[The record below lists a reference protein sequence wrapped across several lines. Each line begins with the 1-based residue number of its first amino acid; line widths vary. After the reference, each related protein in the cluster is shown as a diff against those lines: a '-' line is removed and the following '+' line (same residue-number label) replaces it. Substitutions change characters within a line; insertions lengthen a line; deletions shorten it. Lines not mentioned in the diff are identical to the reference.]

1 MYELIIIVGLAG
13 LIFFALT
20 AITYNI
26 IVYHRNKVFRSFSQ
40 IDVQLKR
47 RCDLIETL
55 ISFVKGYIIY
65 ESEVLAS
72 LAKARSEALGA
83 RKISDKQAAETD
95 LTNRLSSFLIVVEKY
110 PELKA
115 QEVFRRLFDDII
127 STENRIAFARQFYN
141 DEVTTFNTIIE
152 KFPVNV
158 LAAFID
164 VKPEEL
170 FRITVLS
177 EKLVPKLKL

>member
-1 MYELIIIVGLAG
+1 MYKIIIIIGVAG
-13 LIFFALT
+13 LIFFAVT
-20 AITYNI
+20 AIIYNI
-26 IVYHRNKVFRSFSQ
+26 IVYHRNKVLRSFSQ

-47 RCDLIETL
+47 RCDLIEKL
-55 ISFVKGYIIY
+55 ISLVKGYIVH
-65 ESEVLAS
+65 ESEVLVS
-72 LAKARSEALGA
+72 LAKARFEALGA
-83 RKISDKQAAETD
+83 RDVLDKQTAETD

-127 STENRIAFARQFYN
+127 STENRIAFSRQFYN
-141 DEVTTFNTIIE
+141 DEVTKFNTIIE
-152 KFPVNV
+152 KFPVNL

-170 FRITVLS
+170 FMITVLS
-177 EKLVPKLKL
+177 ERLVPKLEI